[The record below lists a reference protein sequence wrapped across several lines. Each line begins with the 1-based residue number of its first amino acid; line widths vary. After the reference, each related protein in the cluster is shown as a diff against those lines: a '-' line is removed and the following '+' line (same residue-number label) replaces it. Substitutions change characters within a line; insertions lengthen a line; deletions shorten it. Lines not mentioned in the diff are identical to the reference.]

1 MNIHNKIRPIICGP
15 ILAIPF
21 LFASAFHANADVF
34 IPFEQTIADQ
44 YNMPAATEEAEEV
57 AEPVAVVSFEQTIAD
72 QYNMPAA
79 TEEAE
84 EVAEPV
90 AVVSFEQTIADQYNM
105 PAATEEA
112 EEVAEPVAVVS
123 FEQTIEDQYN
133 SPYAVTE
140 IVEEDASEEAFDY
153 SLYDPNEEENRK
165 AFEFHQKLDKSLFKP
180 LAKAYRDVVPEGG
193 RKAIKNFLHN
203 LETPTVLI
211 NDVLQGEQ
219 DRAGTTVNR
228 FVINSTVGFL
238 GFGDP
243 ATDLGYERHTEDFAQ
258 TLAVYGVE
266 SGPYSYSPIF
276 GPTTERHTTGRV
288 VDFLT
293 HPLTWYFNDQDSAV
307 GLTYGATRVVSTRE
321 DLLDALDDIEMDST
335 DYYVSIR
342 SMYRQMRENQINNGL
357 FGDDP
362 SQFSIDTGM
371 DLNLVF

>member
-1 MNIHNKIRPIICGP
+1 MHINKNIKLGTCGRTFA
-15 ILAIPF
+15 LLF
-21 LFASAFHANADVF
+21 LLSSVYNANADVF

-44 YNMPAATEEAEEV
+44 YNMPSSSAQEVEEV
-57 AEPVAVVSFEQTIAD
+57 TEPVAVVSFEQTIAD
-72 QYNMPAA
+72 QYNMPSSSAQ
-79 TEEAE
+79 EVE
-84 EVAEPV
+84 EV
-90 AVVSFEQTIADQYNM
+90 T
-105 PAATEEA
+105 
-112 EEVAEPVAVVS
+112 EPVAVVS

-165 AFEFHQKLDKSLFKP
+165 SFEFHQKLDKNLFKP

-219 DRAGTTVNR
+219 ERAGTTVNR

-276 GPTTERHTTGRV
+276 GPTTVRHTTGRV

-293 HPLTWYFNDQDSAV
+293 HPLTWYFSDQDVSI

-362 SQFSIDTGM
+362 SQFSIDTGI

>member
-15 ILAIPF
+15 ILAIPL

-44 YNMPAATEEAEEV
+44 YNMPAATEEVEEV

-79 TEEAE
+79 TEE
-84 EVAEPV
+84 V
-90 AVVSFEQTIADQYNM
+90 
-105 PAATEEA
+105 

-165 AFEFHQKLDKSLFKP
+165 AFEFHQKLDKNLFKP

-203 LETPTVLI
+203 LETPTVLM

-219 DRAGTTVNR
+219 ERAGTTVNR

-258 TLAVYGVE
+258 TLAIYGVE

-276 GPTTERHTTGRV
+276 GPTTQRHTTGRV

-293 HPLTWYFNDQDSAV
+293 HPLTWYFSDQDATV

-362 SQFSIDTGM
+362 SQFSIDTGI